1 MLKKM
6 GAKININENVEIA
19 EDDLIDF
26 GIEEEVWNVIT
37 VTGRMSLQGVSH
49 RGMPDRIEFGT
60 YAIAAAMNNGRCL
73 GITLNKYIF
82 KLN

>member
-19 EDDLIDF
+19 EDDLTDF

-37 VTGRMSLQGVSH
+37 VTGRKSLRGASH
-49 RGMPDRIEFGT
+49 RVMPDRIEFGT

-73 GITLNKYIF
+73 ERTLNKCI
-82 KLN
+82 